1 LPAAALLADLILV
14 AHAGVVLF
22 VVLGQVGIVIGGLR
36 GWAWVRGM
44 AFRAAHLGL
53 IGFIVVQ
60 TWLGEHC
67 PLTIWEQQL
76 RRAAGQRSYGESFIE
91 HWLSRLIFYDLP
103 WWVFVTAY
111 TGFALVVAVSW
122 WWLPPRRKN
131 QKGT

>member
-1 LPAAALLADLILV
+1 MPAAALLADLILV